1 MCSFLRI
8 SEKTHL
14 ALEAVRP
21 EVGDED
27 KAAIVADINMVRIRD
42 LEESLAKELGCAV
55 RDLTIALHLS
65 ETQTTISESKH
76 INYVG
81 NFSKRKH
88 QFLNPTKLCNTTM
101 CHFFLFSKE
110 MAL

>member
-21 EVGDED
+21 EVGDKD
-27 KAAIVADINMVRIRD
+27 KAAIVADIDMVRVRD

-81 NFSKRKH
+81 NFSEEKASVFKPY
-88 QFLNPTKLCNTTM
+88 QVM
-101 CHFFLFSKE
+101 
-110 MAL
+110 